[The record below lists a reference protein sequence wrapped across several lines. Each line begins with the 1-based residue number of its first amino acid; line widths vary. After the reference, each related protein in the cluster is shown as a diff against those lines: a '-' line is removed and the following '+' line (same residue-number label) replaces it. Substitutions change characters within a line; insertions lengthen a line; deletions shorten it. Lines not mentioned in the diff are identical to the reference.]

1 MDVEVSEEGLYY
13 DITQVGN
20 GVKPQVGQT
29 VKVAYTGFLM
39 DGTVFDT
46 SVEEDAKAANVFS
59 PGRQYQPYAFTL
71 GQGNVIRGW
80 DIAIGL
86 LSEGGKATIVVP
98 SALAYGNRSMGALIK
113 ANTILV
119 FTVELVDI
127 VE

>member
-1 MDVEVSEEGLYY
+1 MNAEVTEEGLYY
-13 DITQVGN
+13 ENTQFCN
-20 GVKPQVGQT
+20 GVQPQVGQT

-59 PGRQYQPYAFTL
+59 PGRQYQPYAFSL

-86 LSEGGKATIVVP
+86 LSVGGKATIVVP
-98 SALAYGNRSMGALIK
+98 SALAYGNRSMGGVIK
-113 ANTILV
+113 ANSVLV
-119 FTVELVDI
+119 FTVELVEI
-127 VE
+127 VK